1 LQTETPLISHANYFS
16 YVFNFLGDGVCVW
29 WVYELQWI
37 FWVGPLLGA
46 ALAAAYHQRV
56 LRAGKLK
63 AFLFSS
69 AES

>member
-1 LQTETPLISHANYFS
+1 L
-16 YVFNFLGDGVCVW
+16 YVFNFLGDGVCVC
-29 WVYELQWI
+29 VYGVLQWI